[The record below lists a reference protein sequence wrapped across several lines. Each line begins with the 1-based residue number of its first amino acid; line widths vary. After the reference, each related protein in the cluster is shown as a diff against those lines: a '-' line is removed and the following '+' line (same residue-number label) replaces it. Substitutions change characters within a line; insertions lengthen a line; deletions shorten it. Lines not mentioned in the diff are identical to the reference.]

1 MLPTPPFMAEPI
13 LPSLE
18 LTIALVVGTVGALML
33 VAFHFA
39 ESNAA
44 MRGRKGQPLPA
55 WVERALRV
63 FFLAVLVGPMT
74 YVVDRFL
81 FHWPMLTLFWILYAV
96 PYTDLSEQNGGKTPR
111 LRKCPMW
118 NLAKKYFTLDLV
130 RTCPLDPEK
139 QYIFAIHPHG
149 ILPVGTTV
157 AMGYECKGGFKDL
170 FPGINFKTLV
180 ATFGFYV
187 PMYREFLLYS
197 GMADAS
203 RFSAKKLLED
213 KMSIAL
219 VPGGATEALYV
230 SPEKDVLYLKNRK
243 GFIKLAMEHG
253 TPIVPV
259 FSFNENS
266 TYKLY
271 QGGNKFI
278 NDFKRRFQRVFGLT
292 LPMVLNVVPKRAKIT
307 VVVGQPV
314 DMPLNKDPS
323 PEEVDRQLE
332 VYIAKLKELYDANKD
347 KYNDSKSKQLVII

>member
-1 MLPTPPFMAEPI
+1 
-13 LPSLE
+13 
-18 LTIALVVGTVGALML
+18 
-33 VAFHFA
+33 
-39 ESNAA
+39 
-44 MRGRKGQPLPA
+44 
-55 WVERALRV
+55 
-63 FFLAVLVGPMT
+63 
-74 YVVDRFL
+74 
-81 FHWPMLTLFWILYAV
+81 
-96 PYTDLSEQNGGKTPR
+96 
-111 LRKCPMW
+111 
-118 NLAKKYFTLDLV
+118 
-130 RTCPLDPEK
+130 
-139 QYIFAIHPHG
+139 
-149 ILPVGTTV
+149 V

-170 FPGINFKTLV
+170 FTGINFKTLV

-187 PMYREFLLYS
+187 PMYRGALSSDQLWCLNRRRMLSSDGAEFLLYS

-243 GFIKLAMEHG
+243 GFIKLGMPTPIHTHMHTRLISSSSTSSAMEHG

-259 FSFNENS
+259 FSFNENC